1 MQQMLIHRV
10 LIEKTD
16 LASLESNVD
25 ILDSDKLKNVPTN
38 SSNLKSKEDKL
49 DADKLVP
56 VPVDS
61 RKPSDAVKN
70 DVVKK
75 MYIVLIPK
83 ILKIKY
89 LILLT

>member
-1 MQQMLIHRV
+1 MLIHRI

-16 LASLESNVD
+16 LASLESNVN
-25 ILDSDKLKNVPTN
+25 ILDIDKLENVPTN

-49 DADKLVP
+49 DANKLVP
-56 VPVDS
+56 VPVDL
-61 RKPSDAVKN
+61 RKSSDAVKN
-70 DVVKK
+70 NVVKK

>member
-1 MQQMLIHRV
+1 MLIHRI

-25 ILDSDKLKNVPTN
+25 ILDIDKLENVLTN

-49 DADKLVP
+49 DANKLVP
-56 VPVDS
+56 VPVDL
-61 RKPSDAVKN
+61 RKSSDAVKN
-70 DVVKK
+70 NVVKK

>member
-1 MQQMLIHRV
+1 MLIHWI

-16 LASLESNVD
+16 LASLESNVN
-25 ILDSDKLKNVPTN
+25 ILDIDKLENVPTN

-49 DADKLVP
+49 DANKLVP
-56 VPVDS
+56 VPVDL

-70 DVVKK
+70 NVVKK